1 MRRLPV
7 HFLALICPLFALPV
21 MPVQAQDAV
30 QVSQFS
36 GEPVPR
42 FVSLRFSAV
51 HGRQGPSLDHDIL
64 WRYEAEGMPML
75 ILRETHGWRRVRD
88 KDGDEVWI
96 QARMLSERRT
106 AVTIQ
111 DTPLQ
116 RKPNADARAKALIK
130 VGVVLELDAC
140 TNGWCAVKAG
150 KRDGW
155 IEELHLWGTRTSTD
169 GV

>member
-1 MRRLPV
+1 
-7 HFLALICPLFALPV
+7 

-130 VGVVLELDAC
+130 AGVVLELDAC